1 MKEKT
6 LCGRKSEVDEYGNLG
21 FGLTFLS
28 FRSLPHKFSL
38 VYGHHH
44 DHQDHQDHQDHHRPL
59 ACHPHPRHKFSA
71 ISQLITT
78 IIISFLTITKII
90 YTNII
95 ATTLIISI
103 KEAIMQEKCSFFFLT
118 LFKRGGSFPCSKIML

>member
-6 LCGRKSEVDEYGNLG
+6 LCGKKSEVDEYGNLG

-95 ATTLIISI
+95 ATTLIITSI
-103 KEAIMQEKCSFFFLT
+103 KKSAVFLT
-118 LFKRGGSFPCSKIML
+118 LFKWGGGSFPCSKIML

>member
-6 LCGRKSEVDEYGNLG
+6 TCGKKSEVDEYGNLG

-28 FRSLPHKFSL
+28 FRSLPQKFSL

-44 DHQDHQDHQDHHRPL
+44 DHQDHQDHHRPL

-71 ISQLITT
+71 ISQLIT
-78 IIISFLTITKII
+78 IILITRQKQA
-90 YTNII
+90 YGRQGL
-95 ATTLIISI
+95 AV
-103 KEAIMQEKCSFFFLT
+103 
-118 LFKRGGSFPCSKIML
+118 GSLRAYGAQLRSGK

>member
-44 DHQDHQDHQDHHRPL
+44 DHQDHYRPL
-59 ACHPHPRHKFSA
+59 PRHKFSA
-71 ISQLITT
+71 ISQLITII
-78 IIISFLTITKII
+78 IIISFMTS
-90 YTNII
+90 
-95 ATTLIISI
+95 TLSH
-103 KEAIMQEKCSFFFLT
+103 LH
-118 LFKRGGSFPCSKIML
+118 